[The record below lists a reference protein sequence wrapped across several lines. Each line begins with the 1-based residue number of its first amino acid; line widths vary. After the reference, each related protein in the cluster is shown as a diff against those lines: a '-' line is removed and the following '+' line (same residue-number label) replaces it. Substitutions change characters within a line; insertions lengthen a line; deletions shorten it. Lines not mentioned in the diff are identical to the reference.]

1 MAVRRSLHVRQSLP
15 QGHVL
20 QAVDIDYRRPGF
32 GIPPSEADRVIG
44 KALTAP
50 VSAGAALSWS
60 DIAS

>member
-1 MAVRRSLHVRQSLP
+1 
-15 QGHVL
+15 VL

-44 KALTAP
+44 KALTAA
-50 VSAGAALSWS
+50 VSAGTALSWS